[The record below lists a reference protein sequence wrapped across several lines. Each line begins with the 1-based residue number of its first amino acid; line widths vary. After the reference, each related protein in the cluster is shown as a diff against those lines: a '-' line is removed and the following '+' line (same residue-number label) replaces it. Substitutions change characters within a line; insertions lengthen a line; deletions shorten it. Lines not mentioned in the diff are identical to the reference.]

1 MTGRQ
6 IGMLVILAVLL
17 FLVVSVTLV
26 FALDF
31 LDGSLIFDLPI
42 GPSTRTVDEAEGTP
56 SPVAPGYETSLP
68 ALDTPSSPG
77 TETALANSTV
87 QTSTP
92 ATQTATPGQPLT
104 PPADICAL
112 LDLRF
117 LSATSNIAAWRL
129 QNDSGV
135 ALTITRIEID
145 WPKSNDAIFNAFLDG
160 KVIWSDED
168 LTPPTTMTT
177 WIGNHEDRN
186 VDRLSRVEFFFGTR
200 WYPVSEPPT
209 FGIMPFFVATLWV
222 TLVAT
227 AISVPVGVAC
237 AAYLAEV
244 APAKVRETVK
254 PVIEILAGIPSVVM
268 GFIGLMLLSPLVQSA
283 FNLNTGLSGLT
294 AGIMLSLMSLP
305 IIISVSED
313 ALRAVPDDF
322 RQAAY
327 ALGAT
332 RWETI
337 RHVSIPG
344 ALSGI
349 TAAIMLGVGRAIGE
363 TMTVLMVAGGALAVP
378 VSSTE
383 PMMPMTAAIASGIG
397 NAVRGGLQY
406 QALFAIG
413 LILFVITLAV
423 NLIADRV
430 LERQKRKFVR

>member
-1 MTGRQ
+1 
-6 IGMLVILAVLL
+6 MLEQASKATTAMSLKKGLQRRWRLGEKFIESWILLAGVLTIVVLL
-17 FLVVSVTLV
+17 GII
-26 FALDF
+26 AL
-31 LDGSLIFDLPI
+31 LLK
-42 GPSTRTVDEAEGTP
+42 EG
-56 SPVAPGYETSLP
+56 LP
-68 ALDTPSSPG
+68 AFWY
-77 TETALANSTV
+77 
-87 QTSTP
+87 
-92 ATQTATPGQPLT
+92 T
-104 PPADICAL
+104 PP
-112 LDLRF
+112 
-117 LSATSNIAAWRL
+117 W
-129 QNDSGV
+129 
-135 ALTITRIEID
+135 
-145 WPKSNDAIFNAFLDG
+145 
-160 KVIWSDED
+160 
-168 LTPPTTMTT
+168 
-177 WIGNHEDRN
+177 
-186 VDRLSRVEFFFGTR
+186 EFFFGTK

-227 AISVPVGVAC
+227 AISVPIGVAC

-254 PVIEILAGIPSVVM
+254 PIIEILAGIPSVVM

-283 FNLNTGLSGLT
+283 FNLNTGLSGFT

-327 ALGAT
+327 ALGST
-332 RWETI
+332 KWETI

-363 TMTVLMVAGGALAVP
+363 TMTMLMVAGGALAVP
-378 VSSTE
+378 ISPTE

-413 LILFVITLAV
+413 LILFVVTLAV
-423 NLIADRV
+423 NLIADKV
-430 LERQKRKFVR
+430 LERQKRKFAR

>member
-1 MTGRQ
+1 
-6 IGMLVILAVLL
+6 MLEQAPKITTTMSLKKGLQRRWRLGEKFIESWIFLAGVLTIVILLGIITLL
-17 FLVVSVTLV
+17 LKE
-26 FALDF
+26 
-31 LDGSLIFDLPI
+31 GLPI
-42 GPSTRTVDEAEGTP
+42 FMH
-56 SPVAPGYETSLP
+56 
-68 ALDTPSSPG
+68 
-77 TETALANSTV
+77 
-87 QTSTP
+87 
-92 ATQTATPGQPLT
+92 T
-104 PPADICAL
+104 PP
-112 LDLRF
+112 
-117 LSATSNIAAWRL
+117 W
-129 QNDSGV
+129 
-135 ALTITRIEID
+135 
-145 WPKSNDAIFNAFLDG
+145 
-160 KVIWSDED
+160 
-168 LTPPTTMTT
+168 
-177 WIGNHEDRN
+177 
-186 VDRLSRVEFFFGTR
+186 EFFFGTR

-227 AISVPVGVAC
+227 AISVPVGIAC

-244 APAKVRETVK
+244 APPKVRETVK
-254 PVIEILAGIPSVVM
+254 PIIEILAGIPSVVM

-332 RWETI
+332 KWETI

-344 ALSGI
+344 ALSGV

-363 TMTVLMVAGGALAVP
+363 TMTVLMVAGGALAIP
-378 VSSTE
+378 VSPAE

-406 QALFAIG
+406 QSLFAIG
-413 LILFVITLAV
+413 LILFVVTLAV
-423 NLIADRV
+423 NLVADRV
-430 LERQKRKFVR
+430 LERQKRKFTR

>member
-1 MTGRQ
+1 
-6 IGMLVILAVLL
+6 MLEQSSKATTAISLKKGLQRRWHL
-17 FLVVSVTLV
+17 GEKFIE
-26 FALDF
+26 
-31 LDGSLIFDLPI
+31 SLIFLAGI
-42 GPSTRTVDEAEGTP
+42 LTIVVLLGIIVLLLKEG
-56 SPVAPGYETSLP
+56 LP
-68 ALDTPSSPG
+68 AFWH
-77 TETALANSTV
+77 
-87 QTSTP
+87 
-92 ATQTATPGQPLT
+92 T
-104 PPADICAL
+104 PP
-112 LDLRF
+112 
-117 LSATSNIAAWRL
+117 W
-129 QNDSGV
+129 
-135 ALTITRIEID
+135 
-145 WPKSNDAIFNAFLDG
+145 
-160 KVIWSDED
+160 
-168 LTPPTTMTT
+168 
-177 WIGNHEDRN
+177 
-186 VDRLSRVEFFFGTR
+186 EFFFGTK

-227 AISVPVGVAC
+227 TISVPVGVAC

-244 APAKVRETVK
+244 APVKVRETVK
-254 PVIEILAGIPSVVM
+254 PIIEILAGIPSVVM
-268 GFIGLMLLSPLVQSA
+268 GFIGLMLLSPLVQST

-327 ALGAT
+327 ALGST
-332 RWETI
+332 KWETI
-337 RHVSIPG
+337 RYVSIPG

-378 VSSTE
+378 ISPTE

-423 NLIADRV
+423 NLIADKV
-430 LERQKRKFVR
+430 LKRQKRKFAG

>member
-1 MTGRQ
+1 MFERVAPDATAVGVGKTLRRRWRLGEKF
-6 IGMLVILAVLL
+6 IESWIFLAGILTIVVLL
-17 FLVVSVTLV
+17 GIIVLL
-26 FALDF
+26 LKE
-31 LDGSLIFDLPI
+31 GLPI
-42 GPSTRTVDEAEGTP
+42 F
-56 SPVAPGYETSLP
+56 
-68 ALDTPSSPG
+68 LDTP
-77 TETALANSTV
+77 L
-87 QTSTP
+87 
-92 ATQTATPGQPLT
+92 
-104 PPADICAL
+104 
-112 LDLRF
+112 
-117 LSATSNIAAWRL
+117 W
-129 QNDSGV
+129 
-135 ALTITRIEID
+135 
-145 WPKSNDAIFNAFLDG
+145 
-160 KVIWSDED
+160 
-168 LTPPTTMTT
+168 
-177 WIGNHEDRN
+177 
-186 VDRLSRVEFFFGTR
+186 EFFFGTK

-254 PVIEILAGIPSVVM
+254 PVIEVLAGIPSVVM
-268 GFIGLMLLSPLVQSA
+268 GFIGLMLLSPLVQSV
-283 FNLNTGLSGLT
+283 FHLNTGLSGLT

-305 IIISVSED
+305 IVISVSED

-327 ALGAT
+327 ALGTT

-337 RHVSIPG
+337 WHVSIPG

-378 VSSTE
+378 VSPTE

-423 NLIADRV
+423 NLVADRV
-430 LERQKRKFVR
+430 LEHQKRKFSR

>member
-1 MTGRQ
+1 
-6 IGMLVILAVLL
+6 MLQRGTTAEASLEKGLERRWRLGEKFIEGGIFLAGSLTIVVLL
-17 FLVVSVTLV
+17 GIVVLLIKEGVPIFLHTL
-26 FALDF
+26 
-31 LDGSLIFDLPI
+31 P
-42 GPSTRTVDEAEGTP
+42 
-56 SPVAPGYETSLP
+56 
-68 ALDTPSSPG
+68 
-77 TETALANSTV
+77 
-87 QTSTP
+87 
-92 ATQTATPGQPLT
+92 
-104 PPADICAL
+104 
-112 LDLRF
+112 
-117 LSATSNIAAWRL
+117 W
-129 QNDSGV
+129 
-135 ALTITRIEID
+135 
-145 WPKSNDAIFNAFLDG
+145 
-160 KVIWSDED
+160 
-168 LTPPTTMTT
+168 
-177 WIGNHEDRN
+177 
-186 VDRLSRVEFFFGTR
+186 EFFFGTR

-222 TLVAT
+222 TIVAT
-227 AISVPVGVAC
+227 AIAVPIGIAC
-237 AAYLAEV
+237 AAYLSEV
-244 APAKVRETVK
+244 APGNVRETVK
-254 PVIEILAGIPSVVM
+254 PIIELLAGIPSVVM

-378 VSSTE
+378 VSPAQ

-406 QALFAIG
+406 QALFALG

-430 LERQKRKFVR
+430 LERQKRKFAR

>member
-1 MTGRQ
+1 
-6 IGMLVILAVLL
+6 MLEQASKATTAMSLKKGLQRRWRLGEKFIESWILLAGILTIVVLL
-17 FLVVSVTLV
+17 GII
-26 FALDF
+26 AL
-31 LDGSLIFDLPI
+31 LLK
-42 GPSTRTVDEAEGTP
+42 EG
-56 SPVAPGYETSLP
+56 LP
-68 ALDTPSSPG
+68 AFWY
-77 TETALANSTV
+77 
-87 QTSTP
+87 
-92 ATQTATPGQPLT
+92 T
-104 PPADICAL
+104 PP
-112 LDLRF
+112 
-117 LSATSNIAAWRL
+117 W
-129 QNDSGV
+129 
-135 ALTITRIEID
+135 
-145 WPKSNDAIFNAFLDG
+145 
-160 KVIWSDED
+160 
-168 LTPPTTMTT
+168 
-177 WIGNHEDRN
+177 
-186 VDRLSRVEFFFGTR
+186 EFFFGTK

-227 AISVPVGVAC
+227 AISVPVGIAC

-244 APAKVRETVK
+244 APAKVRETLK
-254 PVIEILAGIPSVVM
+254 PIVEILAGIPSVVM

-305 IIISVSED
+305 IVISVSED

-337 RHVSIPG
+337 WHVSIPG

-378 VSSTE
+378 IAPTE

-413 LILFVITLAV
+413 LVLFIITLAV
-423 NLIADRV
+423 NLVADRV
-430 LERQKRKFVR
+430 LERQKRKFAR

>member
-1 MTGRQ
+1 MLEQKVTIATVGADPQKGLKRQ
-6 IGMLVILAVLL
+6 WRLGEKFIEGWIFLAGILTIVVLL
-17 FLVVSVTLV
+17 GIIALLLKEGLPVFL
-26 FALDF
+26 
-31 LDGSLIFDLPI
+31 
-42 GPSTRTVDEAEGTP
+42 
-56 SPVAPGYETSLP
+56 Y
-68 ALDTPSSPG
+68 
-77 TETALANSTV
+77 
-87 QTSTP
+87 
-92 ATQTATPGQPLT
+92 T
-104 PPADICAL
+104 PP
-112 LDLRF
+112 
-117 LSATSNIAAWRL
+117 W
-129 QNDSGV
+129 
-135 ALTITRIEID
+135 
-145 WPKSNDAIFNAFLDG
+145 
-160 KVIWSDED
+160 
-168 LTPPTTMTT
+168 
-177 WIGNHEDRN
+177 
-186 VDRLSRVEFFFGTR
+186 EFFFGTK

-244 APAKVRETVK
+244 APVKVRETVK
-254 PVIEILAGIPSVVM
+254 PIIEILAGIPSVVM

-327 ALGAT
+327 ALGST

-378 VSSTE
+378 VLPTE

-423 NLIADRV
+423 NLIADKV
-430 LERQKRKFVR
+430 LERQKMKFMR